1 MGFLKREIRAI
12 GRFLTAY
19 KNEAVVLGSAMLFI
33 TLKYYEPLWNEWA
46 TEVFYFLL
54 LPILVIVFILRKN
67 PLDFGFRLG
76 DVKKWAA
83 YVGITCLIGAP
94 ILYAVSRM
102 PAFQGYYDLNN
113 FNLTRY
119 VLTTIATLTAS
130 EFLFR
135 GFMIF
140 GLKERLKEASILVQM
155 VPFVL
160 VHLGKPELE
169 TLSTILTGVY
179 FGYIVYRTNSY
190 WPALIIHLFINIFF
204 VVSVNLLYIH

>member
-1 MGFLKREIRAI
+1 MSFLKRELRAI
-12 GRFLTAY
+12 GLFLIAY
-19 KNEAVVLGSAMLFI
+19 KNEAIVIGSAMLFI
-33 TLKYYEPLWNEWA
+33 ALKNYHPLGDEWTSELFYY
-46 TEVFYFLL
+46 LL

-67 PLDFGFRLG
+67 PLEFGFRLG

-83 YVGITCLIGAP
+83 YVCITCLIGAP
-94 ILYAVSRM
+94 ILYAVSRL
-102 PAFQGYYDLNN
+102 PSFQSYYDLQN
-113 FNLTRY
+113 FSFTRY
-119 VLTTIATLTAS
+119 FFTTVATLTAS

-135 GFMIF
+135 GFLIF

-169 TLSTILTGVY
+169 TLSTILTGIY
-179 FGYIVYRTNSY
+179 FGFIVYRTNSY
-190 WPALIIHLFINIFF
+190 WPALIIHIFINVFF